1 MNNATVQAAIGA
13 YVNYTE
19 QSIAVASA
27 FNTTGDDG
35 RLDGTTTDV
44 LALVNQGVIVR
55 IPPSRITAMS
65 YPSTGHNGLRRC
77 RLQQYIR
84 LLIPAAIYRPN
95 KLTKAPGNWLGGE
108 AVYDSIRVP
117 GLSTPGYVNISTSD
131 LIVHGQAKQSG
142 TFTFARIYDSGHEV
156 PYYQP
161 LTALAIF
168 ERAINGYDV
177 ATGQSQVDR
186 EYVTVGPAH
195 STYREG
201 NATVKFALVEN
212 GAETIVDAS
221 TYDRVL
227 QGESAPSRKLL
238 AELVAKPIPK
248 PNATA
253 YGNSFEGLKEHEE
266 ETEPIHLRKRG
277 GKVRG
282 EGLMRDDVTG
292 GGFLRRGVA

>member
-1 MNNATVQAAIGA
+1 M
-13 YVNYTE
+13 YTAKSHNSHVSPQHRSQWFTE
-19 QSIAVASA
+19 MQ
-27 FNTTGDDG
+27 
-35 RLDGTTTDV
+35 TTTV
-44 LALVNQGVIVR
+44 
-55 IPPSRITAMS
+55 
-65 YPSTGHNGLRRC
+65 Y
-77 RLQQYIR
+77 R
-84 LLIPAAIYRPN
+84 LLIPAARPN

-117 GLSTPGYVNISTSD
+117 GLATPGYVNISTSD
-131 LIVHGQAKQSG
+131 LVVHGQAKQSG

-168 ERAINGYDV
+168 ERAINGYDI

-186 EYVTVGPAH
+186 EYITVGPAH

-221 TYDRVL
+221 VYDRVL

-238 AELVAKPIPK
+238 AEFVAKPIPK

-282 EGLMRDDVTG
+282 EGLMRGDVTG
-292 GGFLRRGVA
+292 GGVIRRGVA